1 MAIWFIIVGMTVTV
15 VAVLLVPFQRKS
27 ADTAGSDAD
36 CEAAIYQDQLAEL
49 ERDHARGLIGD
60 AETELARN
68 EISRRLL
75 QTTMPA
81 AVSVGRGGT
90 WARAAVL
97 LVPLIALPLYA
108 KFGKPYSKDVPLQ
121 ERLSGAIANQDFDA
135 LVATVES
142 HLAQN
147 PNDIKGWQVLA
158 PAYKRDQR
166 WADAANAFGQVLKL
180 APANADVIADYAEM
194 LVFANEGMVT
204 AEAQKA
210 FEQALKADPGDPRGR
225 FYTALAVKQEGNA
238 AEARKLFESFLADS
252 PGGAS
257 WRPMVE
263 NELRELSTAKA
274 PALSQDQIA
283 AVQAMPAGDQA
294 TMIKGMIDGLEA
306 RLGSDSRDLAGWL
319 RLIRARSVSKD
330 IEKAKSSLQTAT
342 NIFKSEPAS
351 LEALNGL
358 AKELGLN

>member
-27 ADTAGSDAD
+27 ADTASSDAD
-36 CEAAIYQDQLAEL
+36 CEAAIYRDQLAEL

-60 AETELARN
+60 ADTELARN

-75 QTTMPA
+75 QTTMSAP
-81 AVSVGRGGT
+81 VGVGRGGT

-108 KFGKPYSKDVPLQ
+108 KVGKPYSQDVPLQ
-121 ERLSGAIANQDFDA
+121 ERLSSAIANQDFDA

-166 WADAANAFGQVLKL
+166 WADAANAFGQVLRL

-210 FEQALKADPGDPRGR
+210 FEQALKANPGDPRGR

-263 NELRELSTAKA
+263 NELRQLSTAKA
-274 PALSQDQIA
+274 PTLSQDQIA

-294 TMIKGMIDGLEA
+294 TMIKSMIDGLEA

-330 IEKAKSSLQTAT
+330 IEKAKTSLQTAT
-342 NIFKSEPAS
+342 NIFKNEPAS